1 MFDQQHQRNNTVL
14 FCGLESENGC
24 ATDFIAD
31 SGRDIA
37 SDITTEIFFKELFSD
52 LTEKEKKIVSDY
64 FIMGKQVK
72 ETAEELGI
80 STRQVSRDKNSAL
93 AKMLKRMKA
102 AGYESYAEAAG
113 AFLQESDYI
122 PKGTLKQWHLEDMD
136 KISKDKS
143 VVLLDVRTVGEFNR
157 GHMDGFRNIPV
168 DELRERINEIE
179 KGKPVY
185 LICQSGLR
193 SYIASRILEG
203 NGYETYNF
211 SGGFRFYDAVVNDR
225 ALIEKAYACG
235 MDY

>member
-1 MFDQQHQRNNTVL
+1 M
-14 FCGLESENGC
+14 
-24 ATDFIAD
+24 
-31 SGRDIA
+31 
-37 SDITTEIFFKELFSD
+37 
-52 LTEKEKKIVSDY
+52 KKIIRDNQLLLKKLLLIIYDIIAVSVSGY
-64 FIMGKQVK
+64 LALLMRFELEPSQIPEQFLNPYRRYNWIMIIV
-72 ETAEELGI
+72 TILVFYVFRLY
-80 STRQVSRDKNSAL
+80 SSLWT
-93 AKMLKRMKA
+93 
-102 AGYESYAEAAG
+102 Y
-113 AFLQESDYI
+113 
-122 PKGTLKQWHLEDMD
+122 
-136 KISKDKS
+136 
-143 VVLLDVRTVGEFNR
+143 VGEFNR
-157 GHMDGFRNIPV
+157 GHMDGFKNIPV